1 MVSPPDL
8 SDMTDDKQAI
18 ELRVTFMNG
27 STIEP
32 CSDKSPYELQCLVEF
47 SSREPIAYAGNV
59 TFSDNRGNMYEPSHL
74 LYLYH
79 LCIVN
84 LFIRYILPIS
94 VSADNCIL
102 TVYSYLAANRHQCQ
116 LIRQP
121 PSPNQQADGESD
133 TRYATANDTGLRFHC
148 PTGEVVLRPLSMSE
162 VGSITRA
169 STVASASQFAA
180 ESSSV
185 SAREGFTYTSIASST
200 SSAEL
205 TVGTPREG
213 ARNLPGGPAGNAVIS
228 DVEIAA
234 DHRKMDS
241 FVSMD
246 FSEERQFLIDVR
258 AGVER
263 WFSSNGW
270 PGHYRPVDLPS
281 SLRASLTSDGG
292 HQPSKGDEAFKAGR
306 WKTGGRYERLAQ

>member
-1 MVSPPDL
+1 MIVPAVSNCELFLFSGTELMVSPPDL

-241 FVSMD
+241 HAIKYTITLSEYAACTSMQHLAVYLTLQP
-246 FSEERQFLIDVR
+246 FHCFRQGPVVDAVPFLC
-258 AGVER
+258 
-263 WFSSNGW
+263 
-270 PGHYRPVDLPS
+270 L
-281 SLRASLTSDGG
+281 L
-292 HQPSKGDEAFKAGR
+292 
-306 WKTGGRYERLAQ
+306 